1 MGNAQ
6 SLEDLSVAMMALS
19 VGPAPLV
26 WLLDCI
32 RGAHLG
38 HGDLKRFATY
48 GQVLAPD
55 KVRVGLGSGSGLR
68 LGSRTR

>member
-1 MGNAQ
+1 MDM
-6 SLEDLSVAMMALS
+6 LALGI
-19 VGPAPLV
+19 GPAPIV

-48 GQVLAPD
+48 GQILAPD
-55 KVRVGLGSGSGLR
+55 KVRGSRAGHAIGLGR
-68 LGSRTR
+68 V